1 MTNPTAYLCEVET
14 DFGTAQYLL
23 IGGNPAE
30 CYHRSTNG
38 GKGGAN
44 RWAGP
49 VTSPDH
55 LRRLQTTDTFLNS
68 QGRAYRWTSSVL
80 TDNDVAQLQKGFPR
94 VLFQKLSRRESG
106 WITSDDPFDYDVLA
120 MLWDKL
126 LEPTPQESTPQ
137 EPTPQAPEPTRRA
150 VSRQVRCAAD
160 AAIDGLIAEA
170 EGLLAQWDDFSDDQ
184 PEPMPEAPAPP
195 SPAKAEEAKEPE
207 ETRQEEPVKHAYI
220 NRTVAGDVQDF
231 ALLDYALKHGD
242 NVLLYGPTQSGKT
255 SLPLAYAEARNM
267 RAVTISGDAAMDPSE
282 LFGHRTLRDG
292 ADGYEENHVTEVIR
306 NGGVLVIDEIN
317 MFSPKI
323 LSPLFSLL
331 DHRREIRIREKGGEV
346 VKAHKDLVVVATM
359 NPRYAGTMAAS
370 EALLDRFAHRHE
382 WGYSEA
388 VEEKLVPS
396 ESLREMFRNARK
408 QGDIDTP
415 LSTSLMVT
423 FAENVTGLGFDYA
436 KENLAN
442 RAMIEEE
449 RDALRLLLDTYR
461 KRIEKELCPASE
473 EPEPEKVEAPKKVKD
488 DLPKASTP
496 FGAAPWDV

>member
-14 DFGTAQYLL
+14 DFDTAQFLL
-23 IGGNPAE
+23 ISGNPAE
-30 CYHRSTNG
+30 CYYRSTDG
-38 GKGGAN
+38 GKGGSN

-49 VTSPDH
+49 VTAPH
-55 LRRLQTTDTFLNS
+55 RLRVTDTYLNS
-68 QGRAYRWTSSVL
+68 LGRAYRWTSSVL

-106 WITSDDPFDYDVLA
+106 WVTSDDPFDRLNLDA
-120 MLWDKL
+120 LWDKL
-126 LEPTPQESTPQ
+126 LDPTP
-137 EPTPQAPEPTRRA
+137 EPTPQAKPTRRLVYSVA
-150 VSRQVRCAAD
+150 
-160 AAIDGLIAEA
+160 DGLIAEA
-170 EGLLAQWDDFSDDQ
+170 EGLLDQWDDFSDDQ
-184 PEPMPEAPAPP
+184 PEPMPEAPALP
-195 SPAKAEEAKEPE
+195 SPTEAEEAE
-207 ETRQEEPVKHAYI
+207 EVEEERQEEPVKHAYI

-255 SLPLAYAEARNM
+255 SLPLAYAEARGM

-346 VKAHKDLVVVATM
+346 VKAHEDLVVVATM

-423 FAENVTGLGFDYA
+423 FAENVAGLGFDYA

-473 EPEPEKVEAPKKVKD
+473 EPEKVKAPEKVDDPKD

>member
-1 MTNPTAYLCEVET
+1 
-14 DFGTAQYLL
+14 
-23 IGGNPAE
+23 
-30 CYHRSTNG
+30 
-38 GKGGAN
+38 
-44 RWAGP
+44 
-49 VTSPDH
+49 
-55 LRRLQTTDTFLNS
+55 
-68 QGRAYRWTSSVL
+68 
-80 TDNDVAQLQKGFPR
+80 
-94 VLFQKLSRRESG
+94 
-106 WITSDDPFDYDVLA
+106 
-120 MLWDKL
+120 
-126 LEPTPQESTPQ
+126 
-137 EPTPQAPEPTRRA
+137 
-150 VSRQVRCAAD
+150 
-160 AAIDGLIAEA
+160 
-170 EGLLAQWDDFSDDQ
+170 
-184 PEPMPEAPAPP
+184 MPEAPALP
-195 SPAKAEEAKEPE
+195 SPTEAEEAE
-207 ETRQEEPVKHAYI
+207 EAEEASQEEPVKHAYI

-231 ALLDYALKHGD
+231 ALLDYALQHGD

-255 SLPLAYAEARNM
+255 SLPLAYAEARGM

-423 FAENVTGLGFDYA
+423 FAENVAGLGFDYA
-436 KENLAN
+436 RENLAN

-461 KRIEKELCPASE
+461 KRIEKELCPAPE
-473 EPEPEKVEAPKKVKD
+473 EPEPGKVEAPEKD
-488 DLPKASTP
+488 DRPKASAP